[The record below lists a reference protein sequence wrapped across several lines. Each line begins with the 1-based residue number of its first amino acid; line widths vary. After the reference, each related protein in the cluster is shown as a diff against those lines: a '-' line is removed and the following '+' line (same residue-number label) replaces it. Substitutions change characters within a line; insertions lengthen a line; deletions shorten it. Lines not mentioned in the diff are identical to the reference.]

1 MDLCSE
7 LKKEIG
13 LFPAL
18 RLKCVGITFKA
29 DKMKRKM
36 RKRKKISP

>member
-13 LFPAL
+13 LFSAL
-18 RLKCVGITFKA
+18 RLKCVGVYFQTRDDQEDEDG
-29 DKMKRKM
+29 DKF
-36 RKRKKISP
+36 